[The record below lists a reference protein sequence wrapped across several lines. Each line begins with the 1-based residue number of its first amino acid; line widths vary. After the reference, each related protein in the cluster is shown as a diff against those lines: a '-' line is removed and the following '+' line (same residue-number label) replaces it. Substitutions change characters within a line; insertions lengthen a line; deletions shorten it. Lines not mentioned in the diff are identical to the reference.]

1 MFPCEVSTPVILA
14 TRFNNE
20 ICILG
25 DFNTR
30 FSLSKNYRSYTFE
43 IIKTITTLRRHIMTS
58 FRNLLA

>member
-30 FSLSKNYRSYTFE
+30 FFLSKNYRSYTFE
-43 IIKTITTLRRHIMTS
+43 IINYNYIKEAYNDFI
-58 FRNLLA
+58 